1 VHALKPVISGFDAM
15 TAPAS
20 DSALLL
26 DALGKP
32 LCDEAIAAISPWRYA
47 APLSPNMAASAEG
60 RSIDLDEVVAFCR
73 QHISAAAEATVLI
86 EGVGGL
92 MVPLDERRTV
102 LDWIAQL
109 NVPTL
114 LIAGS
119 YLGAISHTLTCVEVL
134 RSRGLSLAAILVNES
149 PDGVALQPTVD
160 TIAAFAAP
168 SAVVALR
175 RAAGDSERNAVYVI
189 GPSRG
194 SSSSTGM
201 PLGSSTNAIARVPP
215 GDFFG
220 SLTIFTPCA
229 RSRSI
234 TPGRSPSTSSARCS

>member
-1 VHALKPVISGFDAM
+1 VRALKPVISGFDAVA
-15 TAPAS
+15 APAS

-26 DALGKP
+26 DALGIP

-73 QHISAAAEATVLI
+73 QEIAAVANATVII

-102 LDWIAQL
+102 LDWIAHL

-119 YLGAISHTLTCVEVL
+119 YLGAISHTLTCIEVL
-134 RSRGLSLAAILVNES
+134 RSRGLPLAAVLVNES
-149 PDGVALQPTVD
+149 RGGIALQPTVE
-160 TIAAFAAP
+160 TIAAFAGP
-168 SAVVALR
+168 SAVFALP
-175 RAAGDSERNAVYVI
+175 RAAGDRERNAVYGQV
-189 GPSRG
+189 
-194 SSSSTGM
+194 
-201 PLGSSTNAIARVPP
+201 L
-215 GDFFG
+215 
-220 SLTIFTPCA
+220 SLV
-229 RSRSI
+229 S
-234 TPGRSPSTSSARCS
+234 

>member
-1 VHALKPVISGFDAM
+1 MPALFVTGTGTEIGKTFVCAGLIRHLRAALRPVRALKPVISGFDAA

-26 DALGKP
+26 DALGIP
-32 LCDEAIAAISPWRYA
+32 LCDDAIAAISPWRYA
-47 APLSPNMAASAEG
+47 APLSPNMAARAEG
-60 RSIDLDEVVAFCR
+60 RSIDLDEVVTFCR
-73 QHISAAAEATVLI
+73 QEISAAAGTTVLI

-134 RSRGLSLAAILVNES
+134 RSRGLPLAAILVNES
-149 PDGVALQPTVD
+149 PDGITLQPTVE
-160 TIAAFAAP
+160 TIGAFAGP
-168 SAVVALR
+168 SAVVALP
-175 RAAGDSERNAVYVI
+175 RAAGDAERDVVYAQV
-189 GPSRG
+189 
-194 SSSSTGM
+194 
-201 PLGSSTNAIARVPP
+201 L
-215 GDFFG
+215 
-220 SLTIFTPCA
+220 SLV
-229 RSRSI
+229 S
-234 TPGRSPSTSSARCS
+234 